1 MTHFIMSPVQVVGFV
16 VTYVIQQSIHTF
28 VMNFLHVKEKR
39 AMKDKIPWIGSVDAS
54 SCNFVM
60 ITFVVNLASAIVAKQ
75 AGSQTNNIEKN
86 STVKFNNGPLL
97 ILGKEG
103 TI

>member
-1 MTHFIMSPVQVVGFV
+1 M
-16 VTYVIQQSIHTF
+16 
-28 VMNFLHVKEKR
+28 
-39 AMKDKIPWIGSVDAS
+39 DAS